1 MTTKQRVLVVDDD
14 REIVRLVSG
23 YLEQAGYEVLV
34 AYDGKTAMQMVR
46 GEPPDL
52 LILDLML
59 PDLDGWDITRTIR
72 GDELLAQLPIL
83 MLTARVDDV
92 DKILGL
98 ELGADDYVT
107 KPFNPREVVARVRAL
122 LRRSGSGP
130 RSTSAMLQVNTLQLD
145 PRRREV
151 RVGDEPVE
159 LTPTEFDLLRTLMES
174 PGYVFTRD
182 ELIEKGLGYAYS
194 GIGRTLDTHIKNL
207 RYKIEPDPRE
217 PSYIQTVYGVG
228 YRMADATD
236 FAADESH
243 E

>member
-1 MTTKQRVLVVDDD
+1 MTTRQRILVVDDD

-23 YLEQAGYEVLV
+23 YLEQAGYEVLA
-34 AYDGKTAMQMVR
+34 AYDGKAAMQMVR

-130 RSTSAMLQVNTLQLD
+130 RSTSTMLQVNTLQLD

-151 RVGDEPVE
+151 RVEDEPVE

-228 YRMADATD
+228 YRMADASD

>member
-1 MTTKQRVLVVDDD
+1 MTTKQRILVVDDD

-23 YLEQAGYEVLV
+23 YLEQAGYEVLA
-34 AYDGKTAMQMVR
+34 AYDGKTAMQMVH

-122 LRRSGSGP
+122 LRRSGSGS

-207 RYKIEPDPRE
+207 RYKVEPDPRE

-228 YRMADATD
+228 YRMADASD

>member
-1 MTTKQRVLVVDDD
+1 MTTKQRILVVDDD
-14 REIVRLVSG
+14 REIVRLLRG
-23 YLEQAGYEVLV
+23 YLEQAGYEVLA
-34 AYDGKTAMQMVR
+34 AYNGESAMQMVR
-46 GEPPDL
+46 AEPPDL

-59 PDLDGWDITRTIR
+59 PDRDGWEITRTIR
-72 GDELLAQLPIL
+72 ADQILAQLPIL

-130 RSTSAMLQVNTLQLD
+130 RPASALLEVHELQLD
-145 PRRREV
+145 NRRREV
-151 RVGDEPVE
+151 RVSGETVE
-159 LTPTEFDLLRTLMES
+159 LTPTEFDLLRTLLES

-182 ELIEKGLGYAYS
+182 ELVEKGLGYAYS

-228 YRMADATD
+228 YRMAEASD
-236 FAADESH
+236 FDVENRDE
-243 E
+243 